1 MVNQIQAPTMK
12 NATSLSSVYRGDNI
26 TGKEVKT
33 AIIFSP
39 CTIHVCK
46 LKYYKP
52 HNLTSEGCTVP
63 LVEYIILIIILSSQT
78 IKYFKGKGNDCVS
91 NAHSHSVRCI
101 QSCTFSNLVALKNFN
116 LMILSNQIYM

>member
-39 CTIHVCK
+39 CTIHVYK

-63 LVEYIILIIILSSQT
+63 LLGRVHNTDHYF
-78 IKYFKGKGNDCVS
+78 IKS
-91 NAHSHSVRCI
+91 NNKIFQR
-101 QSCTFSNLVALKNFN
+101 
-116 LMILSNQIYM
+116 